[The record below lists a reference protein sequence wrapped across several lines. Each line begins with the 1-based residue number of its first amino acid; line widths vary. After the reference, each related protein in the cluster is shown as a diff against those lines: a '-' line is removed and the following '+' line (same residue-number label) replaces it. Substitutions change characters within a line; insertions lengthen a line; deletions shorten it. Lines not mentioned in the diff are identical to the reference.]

1 MAPPITRPS
10 RAAMMGFIVIFLL
23 IVGIGS
29 LQMQTAPQFRR
40 GRTVRKQSGRHPFR
54 LPMIIFF

>member
-1 MAPPITRPS
+1 
-10 RAAMMGFIVIFLL
+10 MGFIVIFLL
-23 IVGIGS
+23 IVGIGF